1 MRLLFIIFTF
11 CFMNQLLFSQS
22 NKISERYKDN
32 AIDELISGNMQK
44 ALIEINHAIK
54 LYPNNADYYYVR
66 GNVIEKMNDLNN
78 ALVNYKKSIHLNPKH
93 TDATMKC
100 GIMLAKLNNKK
111 KACEY
116 FKKACELGENKAC
129 ELNNKFCN

>member
-1 MRLLFIIFTF
+1 MRLQFIIFTF
-11 CFMNQLLFSQS
+11 CFINQLLFSQS
-22 NKISERYKDN
+22 NKVSETHKDK
-32 AIDELISGNMQK
+32 AIDELISGNKQK
-44 ALIEINHAIK
+44 ALIEINHAIR
-54 LYPNNADYYYVR
+54 LHPNSADYYYIR

-78 ALVNYKKSIHLNPKH
+78 ALVDYKKSISLNPKH

>member
-11 CFMNQLLFSQS
+11 CFMNPLLFSQS
-22 NKISERYKDN
+22 NNVSESHKDK
-32 AIDELISGNMQK
+32 AINELISGNKQK
-44 ALIEINHAIK
+44 ALIEINQAIK
-54 LYPNNADYYYVR
+54 LYHNNADYYYIR

-78 ALVNYKKSIHLNPKH
+78 ALVDYKKSISLNPKH
-93 TDATMKC
+93 KDATMKC

-116 FKKACELGENKAC
+116 FKIACELGENKAC